1 MLYYEY
7 TSKGEIFMK
16 KYVCILPCLALLLT
30 GCSNSNTQEPN
41 DPMLK
46 LDWYSSIDT
55 AKQTMSA
62 YHLDAQSEEVSN
74 GQLQTLLDYDDVQLY
89 GQSCD
94 VTLCFTS
101 LGLIGINYH
110 ADEDHYEAWTRRLTE
125 QFGTPSSENENTT
138 IWENPPLEGTLS
150 AYVFRWEDDV
160 QISFFA
166 DDTGSETV
174 PSATEAPTEAS
185 TQAMQDVQRS
195 EIPAVNGFTFYAD
208 MERAKVVM
216 GDAVPE
222 ETEYDSISGY
232 HQTLIDYD
240 DVQLYGRNCDLSL
253 CFTSLGLVGI
263 NYQDVDGSVEEWTRI
278 LAADYGEPTESS
290 DMQTLWDNA
299 PLGEGTSIYI
309 LKMEDDVQISFFA
322 DDTGSE

>member
-1 MLYYEY
+1 
-7 TSKGEIFMK
+7 MK
-16 KYVCILPCLALLLT
+16 KVIGILLCVPLLLT
-30 GCSNSNTQEPN
+30 GCSNQKKAEKS

-46 LDWYSSIDT
+46 LEWYSGIDA
-55 AKQTMSA
+55 AKQVMSA
-62 YHLDAQSEEVSN
+62 YHLDEQSEEVSN
-74 GQLQTLLDYDDVQLY
+74 GQLQTLLEYDDVQLY
-89 GQSCD
+89 GRSCD
-94 VTLCFTS
+94 VTLCFTN

-110 ADEDHYEAWTRRLTE
+110 ADEDNYGAWTRRLTE
-125 QFGTPSSENENTT
+125 QFGTPSSEDEAMT

-174 PSATEAPTEAS
+174 PATTEAPREAP

-208 MERAKVVM
+208 IERTKAVM

-222 ETEYDSISGY
+222 ETEYISDSGY
-232 HQTLIDYD
+232 HQILVDYD

-263 NYQDVDGSVEEWTRI
+263 NYHDIDGSVEEWTRV
-278 LAADYGEPTESS
+278 LTADYGEPTESF
-290 DMQTLWDNA
+290 DTQTLWGNA

-309 LKMEDDVQISFFA
+309 LKVEDDVQISFFA